1 MADVGRNESTKNDN
15 LRIFIRFIQNR
26 NLRMS
31 IGRSTTSEREANSY
45 NKPPALRR
53 TGNDGFGAKGYLGLT
68 AVATET

>member
-1 MADVGRNESTKNDN
+1 
-15 LRIFIRFIQNR
+15 
-26 NLRMS
+26 MS